1 MDTDDLDPP
10 KPKSL
15 EPALLDGMSIE
26 ALTDYIAE
34 REAEI
39 DRARAMIEKK
49 QAAKLAASSV
59 FKT

>member
-1 MDTDDLDPP
+1 MDTDDLEPL

-15 EPALLDGMSIE
+15 EPAQLDGMSIE
-26 ALTDYIAE
+26 ALTDYISE

-49 QAAKLAASSV
+49 QAARLSAASV
-59 FKT
+59 FKS

>member
-1 MDTDDLDPP
+1 MDTDDLEPP
-10 KPKSL
+10 KRKSI
-15 EPALLDGMSIE
+15 EPAQLDGMSIE

-34 REAEI
+34 REAEM

-59 FKT
+59 FKI